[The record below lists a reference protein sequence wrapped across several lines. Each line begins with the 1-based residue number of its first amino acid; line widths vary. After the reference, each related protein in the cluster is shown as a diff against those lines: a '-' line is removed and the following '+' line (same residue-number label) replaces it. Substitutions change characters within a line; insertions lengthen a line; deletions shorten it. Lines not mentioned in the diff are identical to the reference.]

1 MKNFMCH
8 AEFVYKPIS
17 RINFI
22 SGANGSGKS
31 AVLAALQ
38 FALGGNAR
46 LANRGTTNKN
56 FIRTN
61 QPNASVEVALFNQGE
76 NEYKR
81 VSDTICTDKMNL
93 NIRRY
98 PYSELLGVKMRPGMV
113 RWFEIMKFCETD
125 LQTKNTK
132 KSISRSCQRIEFF
145 WPSSWLE
152 LSYIDETSNEIGE
165 HHRGLRKLA
174 IMITIILAN
183 MMRD

>member
-1 MKNFMCH
+1 MCH
-8 AEFVYKPIS
+8 AEFVYKPIN

-98 PYSELLGVKMRPGMV
+98 PYSELLGVKMRPGIV
-113 RWFEIMKFCETD
+113 
-125 LQTKNTK
+125 Q
-132 KSISRSCQRIEFF
+132 
-145 WPSSWLE
+145 
-152 LSYIDETSNEIGE
+152 
-165 HHRGLRKLA
+165 
-174 IMITIILAN
+174 
-183 MMRD
+183 

>member
-1 MKNFMCH
+1 MCH
-8 AEFVYKPIS
+8 AEFVYKPIN

-98 PYSELLGVKMRPGMV
+98 PYSELLGVKMRPGIV
-113 RWFEIMKFCETD
+113 RWFEIVKPIYKRKIPKKVFPVPARELNFFDRQVDLNCHTSTKLVMKSA
-125 LQTKNTK
+125 N
-132 KSISRSCQRIEFF
+132 
-145 WPSSWLE
+145 
-152 LSYIDETSNEIGE
+152 
-165 HHRGLRKLA
+165 
-174 IMITIILAN
+174 IIVGSAN
-183 MMRD
+183 